1 MLARKRRGKRQ
12 GEGAEGVEGVEGV
25 GTAAVAPKRA
35 RRRVRAPRGTPLWE
49 LLPDELVQ
57 RIVGF
62 VRQNCICIDVVYRR
76 NARVVGRFHFKKVRL
91 VNRALANGL
100 HTVALMSVPSH
111 LPDHVDAFTEG
122 LVRLAS
128 DLFNKA
134 QQDELGHAHV
144 SYRAWYNGTLG
155 HSADHV
161 TCARVVLRNG
171 LYQGQPQ
178 LFYSDYRRA
187 ICMHLRMLLPEGALA
202 LPTSA
207 RDKQRM
213 IAFLAAVVIPP
224 TGSSAA
230 HTKSLRF
237 AEDLIRCAMENA
249 VSNA

>member
-12 GEGAEGVEGVEGV
+12 EGGAEGVEGEG
-25 GTAAVAPKRA
+25 TDAVAPKRA

-62 VRQNCICIDVVYRR
+62 VRQIYISIDVVYRH
-76 NARVVGRFHFKKVRL
+76 NARVVGRFHFKSVRL

-100 HTVALMSVPSH
+100 HMVALMSVPSH

-128 DLFNKA
+128 DLFNEA

-144 SYRAWYNGTLG
+144 SYRAWYHGILG

-161 TCARVVLRNG
+161 KCARLVLRNG
-171 LYQGQPQ
+171 VFQRQPQ

-187 ICMHLRMLLPEGALA
+187 ICMHLRMLLPEGALV

-207 RDKQRM
+207 RDKERM
-213 IAFLAAVVIPP
+213 IAFLSAVVTPP
-224 TGSSAA
+224 TISSHK
-230 HTKSLRF
+230 HTKYLRF
-237 AEDLIRCAMENA
+237 TEDLIRCAMENV